1 MLSSIMEAFLISGR
15 TGAGKSTLAKQLTNE
30 LSAFRISHDEWLA
43 VLYGPQ
49 ADLDKFRDSCERV
62 NRLIWLQVASLSK
75 IGVPVVIEGFG
86 SRALRDAAR
95 VELQQLGIDYEFLYV
110 DCPRE
115 LRWQRVQRR
124 NENLNEEG
132 FFISL
137 EDFQRMEAI
146 KEEFD
151 PDEQVRIVDNSGHNK
166 CVHCTR

>member
-1 MLSSIMEAFLISGR
+1 M
-15 TGAGKSTLAKQLTNE
+15 
-30 LSAFRISHDEWLA
+30 
-43 VLYGPQ
+43 
-49 ADLDKFRDSCERV
+49 
-62 NRLIWLQVASLSK
+62 
-75 IGVPVVIEGFG
+75 IEGFG